1 MKQVLKHAE
10 FYKLCEFIKTQ
21 KSPIVASYTGLAMK
35 ASQELGFD
43 VPANAVKN
51 AIKSTGVSFVPS
63 VKRVQNFKGTDR
75 IVRLASAILGVAE
88 TIEKNLGPMFR
99 QEDKQELQNLIRR
112 KGVTK

>member
-1 MKQVLKHAE
+1 MQVLSHAE
-10 FYKLCEFIKTQ
+10 FYKLCEFIKSQ

-35 ASQELGFD
+35 ASQELGFN

-63 VKRVQNFKGTDR
+63 AKRVQNFKGADR
-75 IVRLASAILGVAE
+75 IVRLASAILGVVE
-88 TIEKNLGPMFR
+88 TVEQNWGPMFR
-99 QEDKQELQNLIRR
+99 DEDKQELQNLIRR